1 MPSSERGRR
10 AAGLDGLRALAALS
24 VVCFH
29 VWLYRF
35 PDPTQIRRAGLFDDV
50 MSDLRLGLILFF
62 VLSGFLLYRAFA
74 RAALPGGEP
83 VDIARYARRRAA
95 RILPAYYLAMI
106 GTFALLWGARGT
118 PGVRLPDGA
127 DLALFAVFAQN
138 FSTHTILKFNPVTWT
153 LCLEVFFYAVL
164 PLIGLA
170 AYRFGRG
177 DARRQRW
184 ILIGLLA
191 FGLAWNAGAYVFGGN
206 MLATKALPAYL
217 PYFALGMLLA
227 LWVESRAGRGVA
239 APAGARRA
247 GASSDAGSR
256 LGARAPA
263 APRLS
268 RLGTAALVL
277 AGIGGVMANA
287 IWHSSPAADA
297 LPVVTAT
304 LQNLPAGAG
313 FCALLAAVVCGRGPA
328 TGWIHSRPLASV
340 GLVSYGL
347 YLWHVPLMLFG
358 IRLNV
363 LPHAFLPRLAA
374 VLIPALIAGALSWH
388 LVERRALARASRA
401 RSEPVR
407 RTPQRV
413 GAALDARAAP

>member
-35 PDPTQIRRAGLFDDV
+35 PDPTRIRRGGLFDDV

-62 VLSGFLLYRAFA
+62 VLSGYLLYRAFA
-74 RAALPGGEP
+74 RAALRGGDP
-83 VDIARYARRRAA
+83 VDLGRYARRRAA

-106 GTFALLWGARGT
+106 GTFVLLWGARGT

-153 LCLEVFFYAVL
+153 LCLEVFFYALL
-164 PLIGLA
+164 PVIGLA
-170 AYRFGRG
+170 AYRFGQG
-177 DARRQRW
+177 DVRRQRR

-227 LWVESRAGRGVA
+227 LWVESRTLGRGEP
-239 APAGARRA
+239 APVGAPHGAGPRRGAPHRA
-247 GASSDAGSR
+247 GPR
-256 LGARAPA
+256 LGA
-263 APRLS
+263 
-268 RLGTAALVL
+268 LGTAALVA
-277 AGIGGVMANA
+277 AGIGGVVGNA
-287 IWHSSPAADA
+287 VWHSSPAADA
-297 LPVVTAT
+297 VPIVAAT

-313 FCALLAAVVCGRGPA
+313 FTALLAAVVCGRGHA

-358 IRLNV
+358 VRLHV
-363 LPHAFLPRLAA
+363 LPQAFLPRLAA
-374 VLIPALIAGALSWH
+374 VLIPALIAGALSWR
-388 LVERRALARASRA
+388 LVERRALARAMRASRPDSRPA
-401 RSEPVR
+401 PR
-407 RTPQRV
+407 RV